1 MKTIVFLSGLFCVLL
16 MPAGLLAQQP
26 VVPRETQAVSPY
38 QRYTTYM
45 VTLRYGV
52 AQPLGGLSDYIDQT
66 GTRNFALAGEWVRP
80 GNLSYGAQY
89 STNSFKKRLP
99 RQLYTFGDGAD
110 VSAVQTRTVSIQS
123 LVATGKYHF
132 AGVNARTRPYV
143 QVGLGAALV
152 DYGLYWGNLADE
164 ANGST
169 VHFTAQIAAGSR
181 FLFGREG
188 HWGADVQAGYQ
199 YVPYARSGIST
210 VASAGASVG
219 LFYRWW

>member
-1 MKTIVFLSGLFCVLL
+1 MKTTGFLIFLCLL
-16 MPAGLLAQQP
+16 VPVALLAQQP

-80 GNLSYGAQY
+80 GNLSFGAQY

-110 VSAVQTRTVSIQS
+110 VSAVQTRTVGIQS
-123 LVATGKYHF
+123 LMATGKYHF
-132 AGVNARTRPYV
+132 AGVDARIRPYA
-143 QVGLGAALV
+143 QAGLGAALV
-152 DYGLYWGNLADE
+152 DYGLYWGNLSDE

-169 VHFTAQIAAGSR
+169 VHFTAQIAIGSR
-181 FLFGREG
+181 FLFSNEG

-199 YVPYARSGIST
+199 YAPYERPGIS
-210 VASAGASVG
+210 SLSLAGASIG